1 MPHQCL
7 QCGEVFEELT
17 DEILFNGCPKC
28 GGKRFTFTNTPMTD
42 EERMAL
48 LEKREEEIKGIIRR
62 AAEMPVE
69 ETVEKG
75 EEKEFVE
82 FSEAEA
88 IEVINVK
95 ESGVYEINIERL
107 LDDYPIIINQDG
119 SYTVYLPSVFRK
131 KKKARKERK

>member
-17 DEILFNGCPKC
+17 EKILYSGCPAC

-42 EERMAL
+42 EERARL
-48 LEKREEEIKGIIRR
+48 LKKREEEIKGIIRK
-62 AAEMPVE
+62 AAEIPVE
-69 ETVEKG
+69 AAAENG
-75 EEKEFVE
+75 EEEREFVK
-82 FSEAEA
+82 FSEEEA

-95 ESGVYEINIERL
+95 ESGVYEINIEKL
-107 LDDYPIIINQDG
+107 LEDYPIIINQDG

-131 KKKARKERK
+131 KRKERK